1 MGMLDQLLGAVLQ
14 GQGHLP
20 GNLPEPPGGQGA
32 AAGLPG
38 LGAAGGAGLLGVVLQ
53 LLQQNGGLSGLVQ
66 QMQRSGYG
74 DQAQSWI
81 GTGQNQGLPTEA
93 LSQIFGSGALQQL
106 AQQFGVSHDEMSSK
120 VAQVLPEVVNRM
132 TPQGSLPADGDDLVS
147 RTLGELMRG
156 QR

>member
-1 MGMLDQLLGAVLQ
+1 
-14 GQGHLP
+14 
-20 GNLPEPPGGQGA
+20 
-32 AAGLPG
+32 
-38 LGAAGGAGLLGVVLQ
+38 
-53 LLQQNGGLSGLVQ
+53 
-66 QMQRSGYG
+66 MQRSGYG

-132 TPQGSLPADGDDLVS
+132 TPQGNLPADGDDLVS